1 MTDKQLNATNTTFVA
16 IDISKLRHD
25 VLIQPP
31 IGKHRRMTIT
41 NERIDHDR
49 LIVHLSQLDGEVQVG
64 FEATGNYHRGIAWRL
79 LQAGFQVHLISSVA
93 LARTREALHN
103 SWDKNDPKDAQVIL
117 YMLKAGQVQRYYD
130 PLVEHFNDCQELSKT
145 HEAISKNKTE
155 VLHRLLTHYMPL
167 YFPEISRFRRG
178 SRAMWYFEFLYQF
191 PTPQSITTLS
201 EDVFI
206 EQAWD
211 VMGRKVNKTQ
221 LLRDIYATAKSS
233 SGLPVERGSA
243 AIDMYRLVIKQMCQL
258 IAHRD
263 EIERMTQ
270 ERLKGH
276 PDYERL
282 QQLPGIGPIHALT
295 ILAEAGDLRRFGH
308 YRQFL
313 KFCGFDLATHQ
324 SGQFRGQSKLS
335 KYGNARLRKAFWMA
349 AQVAIKQRENS
360 FRDKYKRYIAKDK
373 DNRDLRRKAHTA
385 VAAKVARVAYSIIK
399 NETDYRPYY
408 GVR

>member
-1 MTDKQLNATNTTFVA
+1 MADKQLNATKSAFVA

-25 VLIQPP
+25 ILVQPVT
-31 IGKHRRMTIT
+31 GKRRRMTMT
-41 NERIDHDR
+41 NERVDHDR
-49 LIVHLSQLDGEVQVG
+49 LVDYLGKLEGEVQIG

-79 LQAGFQVHLISSVA
+79 LQAGFSVHLISSVA

-117 YMLKAGQVQRYYD
+117 YMLQAGQVQRYYD
-130 PLVEHFNDCQELSKT
+130 PLVEQFNDCQELSKT

-178 SRAMWYFEFLYQF
+178 SRAVWFFNFLHQF
-191 PTPQSITTLS
+191 PTPKTITDLS
-201 EDVFI
+201 EEVFT

-211 VMGRKVNKTQ
+211 VVGRKVNKTQ
-221 LLRDIYATAKSS
+221 LLRDIYATAQSS
-233 SGLPVERGSA
+233 AGLPVEVESA
-243 AIDMYRLVIKQMCQL
+243 AVDMYRLVIRQMCQL

-270 ERLKGH
+270 ALLNGH

-308 YRQFL
+308 HRQFL

-324 SGQFRGQSKLS
+324 SGQYRGQSRLS

-349 AQVAIKQRENS
+349 AQVAIKQPENS
-360 FRDKYKRYIAKDK
+360 FRDKYKRYIAKDQ
-373 DNRDLRRKAHTA
+373 DNRDLKRKAHTA
-385 VAAKVARVAYSIIK
+385 VAVKVARVAYSIIK